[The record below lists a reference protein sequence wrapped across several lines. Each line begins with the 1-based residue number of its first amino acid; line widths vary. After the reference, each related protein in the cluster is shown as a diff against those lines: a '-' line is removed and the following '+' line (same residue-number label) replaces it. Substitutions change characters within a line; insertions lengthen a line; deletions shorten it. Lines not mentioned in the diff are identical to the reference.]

1 MKKRQTE
8 KEIEGERGRERAK
21 KCARKKTERR
31 QRWKKD
37 RMVRMEREEID
48 QKKQEQ
54 KKKTEEKRT
63 IRGEEREK
71 GVESSMELAQFNQPD
86 Y

>member
-1 MKKRQTE
+1 
-8 KEIEGERGRERAK
+8 
-21 KCARKKTERR
+21 
-31 QRWKKD
+31 
-37 RMVRMEREEID
+37 MEREEID

-54 KKKTEEKRT
+54 KKKQKKRGQKQKT

-71 GVESSMELAQFNQPD
+71 GVESSMERAQFSQPD